1 MNALIAA
8 ASRLAPNLSPGM
20 FVVYFLRL
28 QSGIVY
34 IGASAD
40 LLQRL
45 DDHSSGC
52 ACRTTKRDQPLE
64 LVRIEFHATFTQ
76 ARSREAQLKR
86 WSRSK
91 KEALIRGEIA
101 DLRSLS
107 QSHDHGKNSRKSETH
122 ISQVSVIGEESGG
135 FSKSQA
141 FRFPKNGKG
150 MVGRR

>member
-28 QSGIVY
+28 QSEIVY

-40 LLQRL
+40 LFQRL

-64 LVRIEFHATFTQ
+64 LVRIEFHATFTE

-107 QSHDHGKNSRKSETH
+107 QSHDHGKNSRKSET
-122 ISQVSVIGEESGG
+122 
-135 FSKSQA
+135 
-141 FRFPKNGKG
+141 R
-150 MVGRR
+150 